1 MKAIQQ
7 ALREAEMKV
16 IEDALKEHQYN
27 KTETAKA
34 LGVDR
39 KTLYNKMNRYWP
51 KKKAE
56 VCQ

>member
-7 ALREAEMKV
+7 ALRDAEMKV

-27 KTETAKA
+27 KTETAKS

-56 VCQ
+56 V